1 MAATWTPQQ
10 ALALLALQPVPTMS
24 YPPYNPHAGYY
35 AQPNNYGLQPR
46 VPVGPVTG
54 NHNPYA
60 VGARVWARV
69 TLDGHVSWGQAL
81 ILRGLAWMSTALGMR
96 YQIEFS
102 SVPEYGGP
110 AVRNEVMDVP
120 PDQLYDRPPRR
131 F

>member
-1 MAATWTPQQ
+1 
-10 ALALLALQPVPTMS
+10 MS
-24 YPPYNPHAGYY
+24 YPPYNPNAGYY
-35 AQPNNYGLQPR
+35 AQPNNNYGLQPR
-46 VPVGPVTG
+46 MPAAG
-54 NHNPYA
+54 NNNPFA

-81 ILRGLAWMSTALGMR
+81 ILRGLAMMSTMLGMR

-110 AVRNEVMDVP
+110 SVHRKVMDVDH
-120 PDQLYDRPPRR
+120 DQLYDRRP